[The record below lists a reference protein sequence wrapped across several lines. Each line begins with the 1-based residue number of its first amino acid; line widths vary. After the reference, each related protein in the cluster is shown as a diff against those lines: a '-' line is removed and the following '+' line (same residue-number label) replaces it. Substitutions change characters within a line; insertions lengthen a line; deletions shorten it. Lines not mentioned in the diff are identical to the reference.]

1 MIRSEQEAIRLG
13 SLQKIRDLGI
23 NPFPAEEFIVSHRSN
38 DLSDNFEVD
47 KEVTMAGRIM
57 SRRIMGK
64 ASFAELKDSEGI
76 FQLYIN
82 RDEICSGEDKTL
94 YNTVFKKLLDRG
106 DFIGIKGETFLQ
118 MNKMNQSK

>member
-1 MIRSEQEAIRLG
+1 MIRSEQETIRLG
-13 SLQKIRDLGI
+13 SLQRIRDLGI

-47 KEVTMAGRIM
+47 KEVTMAGRLM

-64 ASFAELKDSEGI
+64 ASFAELKDSEGT

-106 DFIGIKGETFLQ
+106 DFIGVKGKTFAF
-118 MNKMNQSK
+118 